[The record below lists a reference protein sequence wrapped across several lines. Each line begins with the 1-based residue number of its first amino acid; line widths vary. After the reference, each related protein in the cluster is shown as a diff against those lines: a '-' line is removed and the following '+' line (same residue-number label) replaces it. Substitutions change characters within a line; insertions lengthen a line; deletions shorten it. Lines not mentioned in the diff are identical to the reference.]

1 MRRYVVSL
9 ALVDPASKKW
19 WLFEATPDIKYQLH
33 YFQTLTKGQYNFLP
47 DGIFITHAHIGHYT
61 GLMDLGKEV
70 MSTHDVPVYVLP
82 KLKQYLETNGPWSQL
97 VSLHNIKLTEL
108 KEDQHQRGGDEAL
121 YLSAITVGEL
131 RKGLDLAPFG
141 KRRSQLEDWFEFDL
155 IPTFEDRILPVTR
168 AIAERWGALSAQRHR
183 SGRPLSMADGLI
195 AATALEHSLILVTR
209 NTKDFD
215 QLGVTLR
222 NPWDSLWP
230 SALRPV
236 EPFL

>member
-1 MRRYVVSL
+1 MKGLLLDTNIPSESIRSRP
-9 ALVDPASKKW
+9 DPAVDAW
-19 WLFEATPDIKYQLH
+19 IR
-33 YFQTLTKGQYNFLP
+33 
-47 DGIFITHAHIGHYT
+47 
-61 GLMDLGKEV
+61 
-70 MSTHDVPVYVLP
+70 
-82 KLKQYLETNGPWSQL
+82 SQ
-97 VSLHNIKLTEL
+97 
-108 KEDQHQRGGDEAL
+108 DDEAL

-215 QLGVTLR
+215 QLGVALR